1 MNTEQLKYFMEFAF
15 YGTAEK
21 TAAQLGV
28 SRYSVSRNIKKLE
41 EELGSK
47 LFTAGVQGIVL
58 ACHSQHSFLW
68 VAPTTIPAASPEWF
82 RPVPP
87 GHHRVGCEALPS
99 AVQ

>member
-28 SRYSVSRNIKKLE
+28 SRSSVSRNIKKLE

-47 LFTAGVQGIVL
+47 LFTAGGTGDRSYQRRRPL
-58 ACHSQHSFLW
+58 
-68 VAPTTIPAASPEWF
+68 PEI
-82 RPVPP
+82 
-87 GHHRVGCEALPS
+87 C
-99 AVQ
+99 QKDIKD